1 MALIPVALAVLAG
14 LLVGLIMGGLGGG
27 GAILTVPV
35 LAYGFGMTAH
45 EATASSLVIV
55 GVGALVGLI
64 PHHRGGHVLWRQG
77 ALYGVLGL
85 AGSFLG
91 TRLSAGVDERLLL
104 GMFAAL
110 LVVVAVLMART
121 ALRGRAEGAGA
132 SVSGRFLGMDG
143 RTLARATTT
152 ATGVGLL
159 TGFFG
164 VGGGFAIVPALTLVL
179 GYTMRQAVGTSLL
192 VIAVNSAASLLFRAG
207 AGAAGGAGVSGGGG
221 VPGGLSLDWPV
232 VLPFLLAT
240 VAGSLAGGQLMARVP
255 KKALRLG
262 FAGFLLAVAV
272 YTGVRSLV

>member
-1 MALIPVALAVLAG
+1 MALIPVMLAVLAG

-64 PHHRGGHVLWRQG
+64 PHHRGGHVMWRQG

-85 AGSFLG
+85 LGSFLG

-121 ALRGRAEGAGA
+121 AFRGRAEGAGA

-152 ATGVGLL
+152 ATGVGFL

-207 AGAAGGAGVSGGGG
+207 GG
-221 VPGGLSLDWPV
+221 VSLDWAV

-262 FAGFLLAVAV
+262 FAAFLLAVAV